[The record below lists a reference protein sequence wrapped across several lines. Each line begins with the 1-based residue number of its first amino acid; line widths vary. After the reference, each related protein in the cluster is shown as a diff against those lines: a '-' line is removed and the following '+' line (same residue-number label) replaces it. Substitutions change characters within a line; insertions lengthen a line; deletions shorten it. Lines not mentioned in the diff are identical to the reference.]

1 MLASGPSSTVLAQS
15 FNQRD
20 KLLSSE
26 SGIARRIHGWSWQAF
41 PIVMGTSA
49 VFMTLSDLKRHP
61 VFVSRIETVFFVFS
75 IFLFLTNTVM
85 LFLQT
90 FCASSP
96 YKLKVVSFATIIVGT
111 INYDVTYGHV
121 SSNLIYAL
129 FWVYLA
135 IAMATCFP
143 MIKITFSQRRGLVD
157 FAPSYAF
164 PVFPLVRD
172 DTKVPAMLT
181 GLVSANT
188 LRVIDASDAR
198 ALGVLL
204 VGYVVHGLGLFMAFF
219 FLSIYIARLM
229 IYGFMENSQSNLA
242 FVACSPPGFS
252 ALTLMSLGDH
262 ARSILGARGYI
273 TEAAGDVWY
282 SASVMASLLL
292 YGLALFFF
300 ILGVIAYGYSF
311 KGHMDGILSCWAMTF
326 PNVGWIN
333 ATRLLGDI
341 FEAQGFLIFHLV
353 MTILICITWL
363 VLSIFTATAFFQG
376 KILKSRKEDVS
387 KDTPNQAGEEVVEED
402 PTSAS
407 VAPSV
412 TLHLAGSSRTLITV

>member
-1 MLASGPSSTVLAQS
+1 M
-15 FNQRD
+15 
-20 KLLSSE
+20 LLSPE
-26 SGIARRIHGWSWQAF
+26 SGIAGRIHGWSWQTF

-61 VFVSRIETVFFVFS
+61 AFVSRIEMVFLVFS
-75 IFLFLTNTVM
+75 ISLFLTNMVT

-90 FCASSP
+90 FFYPRLARSRLHDP
-96 YKLKVVSFATIIVGT
+96 IQGIFVPLMVVSFATIIVGT

-121 SSNLIYAL
+121 NSNLIYAL

-143 MIKITFSQRRGLVD
+143 MIKITFSQRRELVD

-164 PVFPLVRD
+164 P
-172 DTKVPAMLT
+172 MLT

-188 LRVIDASDAR
+188 LRVIDVSDAR

-204 VGYVVHGLGLFMAFF
+204 VGFVVHGLGLFMAFF
-219 FLSIYIARLM
+219 FLSIYIAR
-229 IYGFMENSQSNLA
+229 YHGFMESSQSNLA

-262 ARSILGARGYI
+262 ARSILGAGGYI

-292 YGLALFFF
+292 YGLALFFL

-311 KGHMDGILSCWAMTF
+311 KGHIDGILSL
-326 PNVGWIN
+326 GWIN

-341 FEAQGFLIFHLV
+341 FEAQGFLTFHL
-353 MTILICITWL
+353 L
-363 VLSIFTATAFFQG
+363 VLSVFTATAFFQG
-376 KILKSRKEDVS
+376 KILKSMKEDVNKS
-387 KDTPNQAGEEVVEED
+387 IPNQAGEDVMEER
-402 PTSAS
+402 PASMFEPLVSSAK
-407 VAPSV
+407 
-412 TLHLAGSSRTLITV
+412 LKSSRTVAVSSDLISPIARAQSPLLVSRMRSFTMSNL